1 MTEEAKRDFPG
12 LKLLTVTMLF
22 EAYGMLQRWF
32 SFDDALTML
41 LEQGRRDEH
50 DAPDLTAFLLAFTCC
65 LLSEAA
71 DDTVLI

>member
-12 LKLLTVTMLF
+12 LQLLTVTMLF
-22 EAYGMLQRWF
+22 EAF